1 MTKTSAESIFNKEDI
16 AQIEARGKTVGEV
29 LSEIET
35 FKRGIPFVKLSRH
48 AELGDGIVEI
58 DRSELDRLAK
68 VFDEA
73 AATGRMMKFTP
84 ASGAASRMFN
94 LLSSFY
100 NREGDFS
107 REEIIHRA
115 SKGEEE
121 FEEFLEFLESLES
134 FAFYDDLQALMA
146 GNGLDLKG
154 LIAKGSYREVLEY
167 ILTDKGLNYENLPK
181 GLISFHRYERE
192 SRTPFEEHL
201 LEAASYTKDSGGIC
215 RVHFT
220 LSEEH
225 REQVES
231 HINRLREKHQGE
243 GISFEVAYSTQNSR
257 TDTIAVDM
265 DDIPFRDEEGRLL
278 FRPAGHGALLE
289 NLGKLKGDIIFV
301 KNIDNVVP
309 DRLKGDTVLYKKVL
323 AAYLTELQDEIF
335 SILSALDEDGTSE
348 DLISIALRFMR
359 ERLFINIPQAME
371 CKGPGERLEFILSRL
386 SRPVRICGMVKN
398 EGEPGGGPFWVR
410 GRDGTD
416 SLQIVEKAQVDIDS
430 DEQRAILE
438 SATHFN
444 PVDLVCGVLNYRGEP
459 FKLMDFRDPDAG
471 FISIK
476 SSGGRQ
482 LKALELPGLWNG
494 TMADWTT
501 IFVEVPISTFNPV
514 KTVVDLLRKE
524 HQA

>member
-1 MTKTSAESIFNKEDI
+1 MSTTSGDSMLNKEDI
-16 AQIEARGKTVGEV
+16 AQIEARGKAVEEV

-35 FKRGIPFVKLSRH
+35 FKSGIPFVSLSRH
-48 AELGDGIVEI
+48 ASPGDGIVAINE
-58 DRSELDRLAK
+58 SELDRLSK
-68 VFDEA
+68 IFDEA

-84 ASGAASRMFN
+84 ASGAASRMFK

-100 NREGDFS
+100 NREEDFS
-107 REEIIHRA
+107 KEEILHRA
-115 SKGEEE
+115 AKGEEE
-121 FEEFLEFLESLES
+121 FEEFLEFLEGLDS
-134 FAFYDDLQALMA
+134 FAFYDALQVVMTDS
-146 GNGLDLKG
+146 GLDLEG
-154 LIAKGSYREVLEY
+154 LISKGSYREVLQF
-167 ILTDKGLNYENLPK
+167 ILTEKGLNYANLPK
-181 GLISFHRYERE
+181 GLIEFHRYKGE

-201 LEAASYTKDSGGIC
+201 VEAASYTKDIDRIC

-225 REQVES
+225 KAQVES
-231 HINRLREKHQGE
+231 HIDGLKEKHQKDSL
-243 GISFEVAYSTQNSR
+243 IFEVGYSTQNSK

-265 DDIPFRDEEGRLL
+265 DNIPFRDKEGRLL

-289 NLGKLKGDIIFV
+289 NLDKLKGDIIFV

-323 AAYLTELQDEIF
+323 AGYLTELQDEIF
-335 SILSALDEDGTSE
+335 SLLSALDEDRQSE
-348 DLISIALRFMR
+348 DLILIALQFMS
-359 ERLFINIPQAME
+359 EKLFISIPGSFE
-371 CKGPGERLEFILSRL
+371 SKGLDERVDFVFSRL
-386 SRPVRICGMVKN
+386 NRPVRICGMVKN

-410 GRDGTD
+410 DKDGTD
-416 SLQIVEKAQVDIDS
+416 SLQIVEKSQVDIGS
-430 DEQRAILE
+430 NEQRDILE

-444 PVDLVCGVLNYRGEP
+444 PVDLICGVRNYKGES
-459 FKLMDFRDPDAG
+459 FNLMDYTDPDAG

-494 TMADWTT
+494 AMADWTT

-514 KTVVDLLRKE
+514 KTVLDLLRKE
-524 HQA
+524 HQP